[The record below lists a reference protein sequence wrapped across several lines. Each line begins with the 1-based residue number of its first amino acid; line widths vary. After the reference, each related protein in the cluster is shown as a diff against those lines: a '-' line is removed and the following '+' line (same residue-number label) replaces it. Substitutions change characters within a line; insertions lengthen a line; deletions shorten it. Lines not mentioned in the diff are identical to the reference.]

1 MPKVSVIIP
10 AYNSAGTVGRSVE
23 SALAQNFPDFEVVVV
38 DDGST
43 DATLGVLEEFRG
55 RIRVVTQPNRG
66 LAGARNAGAREAAGD
81 YFAFLDADDTW
92 AADKLAKAV
101 DALAGDPDAVL
112 AFSDATCVDETG
124 AVMRSFMRKEFARAP
139 SMEDM
144 MAGRFQILPSSAVV
158 RRDAFERVGGFREEF
173 RGVGFEDV
181 FFWILVREHGPFVY
195 VPEQLVTYRV
205 EPLARRL
212 EKYRPSFFV
221 FERLMRAHYG
231 EAGERLIR
239 VRRQARVSAWGY
251 SGLLAMNR
259 GDMREARHAFRR
271 AFEEDPARLKN
282 LMRLLRTFLPTPIAR
297 ALTGRT
303 RKALQEP
310 TQI

>member
-43 DATLGVLEEFRG
+43 DDTPRVLEEYRW
-55 RIRVVTQPNRG
+55 RIKVVTQPNRG
-66 LAGARNAGAREAAGD
+66 LAGARNSGAREAAGD

-92 AADKLAKAV
+92 TADKLAKTV
-101 DALAGDPDAVL
+101 DALVSNTDAVL

-124 AVMRSFMRKEFARAP
+124 AFMRSFMRKEFARAP
-139 SMEDM
+139 SMDDM

-205 EPLARRL
+205 EPLVRRL

-259 GDMREARHAFRR
+259 GDVREARHAFRR